1 MSNDPC
7 KWMLGLALL
16 GMATDTLVS
25 RPVAESRDEYQ
36 YKSLIPEHRIHGF
49 ASERQWLFAHRKF
62 RNQCALEAMGGRA
75 EQHHPSLTTAARR
88 GVQAG
93 CTRLAKVLRNFSTF
107 GATTIAQ

>member
-25 RPVAESRDEYQ
+25 RPAAESRDEYQ

-62 RNQCALEAMGGRA
+62 RNQCALEAM
-75 EQHHPSLTTAARR
+75 AADERQS
-88 GVQAG
+88 GE
-93 CTRLAKVLRNFSTF
+93 RLASVSVQLNDAAPSVIH
-107 GATTIAQ
+107 AISNY